1 MILKETITKQKI
13 TNWRFWTLSNIM
25 LLIIS
30 GLQRWRLLTSDSNNK
45 GCQWLVVSP
54 QLLIQIQ
61 TEIKTTIN
69 NYNTM
74 EVWLKMNLI
83 NWYQFTNLYPQ
94 ILRMVLSTWHREIDQ
109 VSRLKWNNQLE
120 FLKQITELLLRIQLY
135 LQHKNLVEGHKY

>member
-30 GLQRWRLLTSDSNNK
+30 DLQRWHLLISDSNNK